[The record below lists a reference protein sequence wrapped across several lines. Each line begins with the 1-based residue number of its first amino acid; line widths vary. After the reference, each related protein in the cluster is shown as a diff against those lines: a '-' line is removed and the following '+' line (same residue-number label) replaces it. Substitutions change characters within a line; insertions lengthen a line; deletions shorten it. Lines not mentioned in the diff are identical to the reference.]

1 MFTRRKLLH
10 FGCAACVMPSSVF
23 AQTLATT
30 YARPARLARPALDS
44 DEGGLWAI
52 MDREETKTRR
62 SPFAIKNAELSTYIS
77 TIACKLAGEHCP
89 DLRVHLIRT
98 PLFNASMAPNGMMQ
112 IWSGLMLR
120 VENEAQLAAVIGH
133 EIGHFYE
140 RHSLALLRN
149 AKEKSAAALLMLP
162 FGLIGALGAL
172 GTIGG
177 FLGFSRDQERAADL
191 IGVQLM
197 SQVGYDPR
205 QASIVWQN
213 ILSEL
218 KAGGRVDQIEKT
230 LLTAT
235 HPGVTERIE
244 VLAELTKNTK
254 ETNLGQKEWLDKIAP
269 LRLEWIQDEVS
280 RGQHDESLALFN
292 RLLKIERPQPELY
305 FGIGEVYRNR
315 NASKDV
321 ELALASYQQAISVG
335 NEPTEIH
342 RSLGLLYR
350 ATNNKDNAE
359 SSLKKYLELT
369 PGAQDAGLIRGYIQ
383 ELKG

>member
-1 MFTRRKLLH
+1 
-10 FGCAACVMPSSVF
+10 MPGTLF
-23 AQTLATT
+23 AQETVTN
-30 YARPARLARPALDS
+30 YARPVRLPKPAIDS

-52 MDREETKTRR
+52 MDREETKVRR
-62 SPFAIKNAELSTYIS
+62 SPFAIKNAELNTYVS
-77 TIACKLAGEHCP
+77 AIACKLAGEHCP
-89 DLRVHLIRT
+89 DLRVHIVRT
-98 PLFNASMAPNGMMQ
+98 PIFNASMAPNGMMQ
-112 IWSGLMLR
+112 IWTGLLLR
-120 VENEAQLAAVIGH
+120 VENEAQLAAVLGH

-149 AKEKSAAALLMLP
+149 AKEKSAIALLMLP
-162 FGLIGALGAL
+162 FGLIGAIGAL
-172 GTIGG
+172 GVIGG
-177 FLGFSRDQERAADL
+177 VLGFSRDQERTADQ

-197 SQVGYDPR
+197 TQIGYDPR
-205 QASIVWQN
+205 QASVIWQN

-218 KAGGRVDQIEKT
+218 KAGGRADQVERT
-230 LLTAT
+230 VLTAT
-235 HPGVTERIE
+235 HPGISERIE
-244 VLAELTKNTK
+244 VLADLTKNAR

-269 LRLEWIQDEVS
+269 FRLDWIQDEVS

-292 RLLKIERPQPELY
+292 RLLKIERKQPELH
-305 FGIGEVYRNR
+305 FGIGEVYRTR

-321 ELALASYQQAISVG
+321 ELALTSYQQAISIG
-335 NEPTEIH
+335 NEPVEIH

-350 ATNNKDNAE
+350 ANNSKENAE